1 MCGDAHNCKRCGRRS
16 VWAHPS
22 VIDGEGMATPGTNFL
37 LTQRYPCLQ
46 RNQIRAS
53 NFDASLPCSNV
64 DTTKSMNTLVL
75 AGSSVRFG

>member
-1 MCGDAHNCKRCGRRS
+1 MYGHAHYRKRCERRS
-16 VWAHPS
+16 AWTDPS
-22 VIDGEGMATPGTNFL
+22 VIDGEGMAPPDTNFL
-37 LTQRYPCLQ
+37 LTQRYLFLQ